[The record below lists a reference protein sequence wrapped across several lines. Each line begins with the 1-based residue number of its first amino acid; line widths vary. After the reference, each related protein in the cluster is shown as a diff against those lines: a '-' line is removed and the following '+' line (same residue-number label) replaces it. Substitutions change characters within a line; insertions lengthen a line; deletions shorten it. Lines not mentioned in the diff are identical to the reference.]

1 MQITSEIVTTPIE
14 ITKYVTPEL
23 FNERN
28 IHFADPELTNKVMY
42 SKTRYGNVNYYVG
55 DNVIGISLHYYGE
68 YTQYEIN
75 LLNNFIHTNAV
86 VYDIGANIGFH
97 TLGFADHAKHV
108 YGFEPNNKNY
118 KLLRMNTGHVKN
130 ISTYNVGCSDK
141 NGTAFIQDF
150 EPGSNNNNG
159 ELMLAE
165 SGQPCDIVKLDDYV
179 KKHHIPDPQVVKID
193 VEGHEYEVLLGM
205 DKLIRDNLPVI
216 FYEHQTGK
224 LPEIH
229 DYLTGLGYTIYWFA
243 SPNFNPHNYKNNQQ
257 QIFHPGSGVIN
268 ALAIPFHITLKTNL
282 PQKLSRDE
290 TYNQMVERYMK
301 ENAKH

>member
-14 ITKYVTPEL
+14 VTKYVTPDL

-28 IHFADPELTNKVMY
+28 IHFADPKLTDKVMY
-42 SKTRYGNVNYYVG
+42 SSTRYGSVNFYKG

-75 LLNNFIHTNAV
+75 LLNNFIHKDTV

-97 TLGFADHAKHV
+97 SLGLAEHAKHL
-108 YGFEPNNKNY
+108 YAFEPNNKNY

-141 NGTAFIQDF
+141 NGTAYIQDF
-150 EPGSNNNNG
+150 EPGTNNNNG

-165 SGQPCDIVKLDDYV
+165 TGQPCDIVKLDDYV
-179 KKHHIPDPQVVKID
+179 KVHHIPDPQVVKID
-193 VEGHEYEVLLGM
+193 VEGHEYEVLMGM
-205 DKLIRDNLPVI
+205 DQMIRNNLPVI

-224 LPEIH
+224 LPEIY
-229 DYLTGLGYTIYWFA
+229 DYLDSLGYTIYWFA
-243 SPNFNPHNYKNNQQ
+243 SPNFNPNNYKNNQT
-257 QIFHPGSGVIN
+257 QIFMPGSGVVN
-268 ALAIPFHITLKTNL
+268 ALAIPFHIDLKTNL
-282 PQKLSRDE
+282 PKKLSRDE
-290 TYNQMVERYMK
+290 TYNDMVERYMK
-301 ENAKH
+301 EHAKN